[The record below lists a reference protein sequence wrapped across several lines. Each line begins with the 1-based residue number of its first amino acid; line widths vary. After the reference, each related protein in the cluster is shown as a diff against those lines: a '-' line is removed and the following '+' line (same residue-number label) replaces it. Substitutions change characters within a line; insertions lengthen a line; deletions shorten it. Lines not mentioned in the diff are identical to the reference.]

1 MKNYVDVL
9 ITGATGMVGKS
20 VLLECIRDNRVKNIY
35 LVNRVTV
42 NIKSPKIIEFIVDD
56 FLKVGDLKKKIKNC
70 DACFH
75 CMGITSFGQ
84 NSNYYYKVTYEMT
97 KSLADLVYGIN
108 PNSIM
113 TYVSGEGT
121 STKENSII
129 DWANVKG
136 KTENYILNR
145 GLKDAYMFRLGLLIP
160 ENGIKAKT
168 KLYNLFYTIM
178 TPFYPLMKLIPSITT
193 SSKLGLAMINCL
205 YFPEDH
211 KYLDNRKI
219 NNLSKMHL
227 SKL

>member
-35 LVNRVTV
+35 LVNRVPI

-97 KSLADLVYGIN
+97 KSLADLVYDIN

-145 GLKDAYMFRLGLLIP
+145 GFKDAYMFRLGLLIP

-193 SSKLGLAMINCL
+193 SSKLGLAMINCV
-205 YFPEDH
+205 YFPEND

-227 SKL
+227 S

>member
-35 LVNRVTV
+35 LVNRVPV

-97 KSLADLVYGIN
+97 KSLADLIYDIN

-145 GLKDAYMFRLGLLIP
+145 GFKDAYMFRLGLLIP

-178 TPFYPLMKLIPSITT
+178 RPFYPLMKLIPSITT
-193 SSKLGLAMINCL
+193 SSKLGLAMINCI
-205 YFPEDH
+205 YFPEND

-227 SKL
+227 SEL

>member
-35 LVNRVTV
+35 LVNRVPV
-42 NIKSPKIIEFIVDD
+42 NIKSPKIIEFKVDD

-97 KSLADLVYGIN
+97 KSLADLVYDIN

-121 STKENSII
+121 NTKENSII

-145 GLKDAYMFRLGLLIP
+145 GFKDAYMFRLGLLIP

-193 SSKLGLAMINCL
+193 SSKLGLAMINCV
-205 YFPEDH
+205 YFPEND

-227 SKL
+227 N

>member
-1 MKNYVDVL
+1 MDIL
-9 ITGATGMVGKS
+9 ITGSTGMVGRS
-20 VLLECIRDNRVKNIY
+20 VLNECIKDKRVDKIYLINRVPI
-35 LVNRVTV
+35 

-97 KSLADLVYGIN
+97 KSLADLVYDIN

-145 GLKDAYMFRLGLLIP
+145 GFKDAYMFRLGLLIP

-193 SSKLGLAMINCL
+193 SSKLGLAMINCV
-205 YFPEDH
+205 YFPEND

-227 SKL
+227 N

>member
-97 KSLADLVYGIN
+97 KSLADLVYDIN

-145 GLKDAYMFRLGLLIP
+145 GFKDAYMFRLGLLIP

-178 TPFYPLMKLIPSITT
+178 MPFYPLMKLIPSITT
-193 SSKLGLAMINCL
+193 SSKLGLAMINCV
-205 YFPEDH
+205 YFPEND

-227 SKL
+227 N

>member
-35 LVNRVTV
+35 LVNRVPI

-97 KSLADLVYGIN
+97 KSLADLVYDIN

-145 GLKDAYMFRLGLLIP
+145 GFKDAYMFRLGLLIP

-193 SSKLGLAMINCL
+193 SSKLALAMINCV
-205 YFPEDH
+205 YFPEND

-219 NNLSKMHL
+219 NNISKMHL
-227 SKL
+227 NRL

>member
-20 VLLECIRDNRVKNIY
+20 VLLECVRDNRVKNIY
-35 LVNRVTV
+35 LVNRVPV

-97 KSLADLVYGIN
+97 KSLADLVYDIN

-178 TPFYPLMKLIPSITT
+178 MPFYPLMKLIPSITT
-193 SSKLGLAMINCL
+193 SSKLGLAMINCV
-205 YFPEDH
+205 YFPEND

-227 SKL
+227 N

>member
-1 MKNYVDVL
+1 MDIL
-9 ITGATGMVGKS
+9 ITGSTGMVGRS
-20 VLLECIRDNRVKNIY
+20 VLNECIKDKRVDKIYLINRVPI
-35 LVNRVTV
+35 

-97 KSLADLVYGIN
+97 KSLADLVYDIN

-145 GLKDAYMFRLGLLIP
+145 GFKDAYMFRLGLLIP

-193 SSKLGLAMINCL
+193 SSKLGLAMINCV
-205 YFPEDH
+205 YFPEND

-219 NNLSKMHL
+219 NNISKMHL
-227 SKL
+227 NRL

>member
-1 MKNYVDVL
+1 MDIL
-9 ITGATGMVGKS
+9 ITGSTGMVGRS
-20 VLLECIRDNRVKNIY
+20 VLNECIKDKRVDKIYLINRVPI
-35 LVNRVTV
+35 

-97 KSLADLVYGIN
+97 KSLADLVYDIN

-121 STKENSII
+121 NTKENSII

-145 GLKDAYMFRLGLLIP
+145 GFKDAYMFRLGLLIP

-178 TPFYPLMKLIPSITT
+178 TPFYPLMKLIQSITT
-193 SSKLGLAMINCL
+193 SSKLGLAMINCV
-205 YFPEDH
+205 YFPEND

-227 SKL
+227 N